1 MWPVGQLR
9 RTYNRNGNIVIIPQ
23 FFRITEEQK
32 KPMAERPKTYSIWSC
47 ECLFITDLTSWWW
60 FSVRST
66 RGCQANS
73 SPRAAWGWPRPV
85 WPPPRPPAPPEH
97 NGWLSW
103 SAVRVAIPNLRYKV
117 AVLRQEVILYV
128 LESHVSRC
136 TRVLARPVT
145 RGRHVAT
152 RGLVLE
158 PQLRPGLAEP
168 RQMSGCLLLNI
179 LRGHLRLHPA
189 AWYRQWTRPRV
200 PLAAPVCCNI

>member
-66 RGCQANS
+66 RGCQASS
-73 SPRAAWGWPRPV
+73 SPRAAWGWPHPV

-97 NGWLSW
+97 NVWLSW
-103 SAVRVAIPNLRYKV
+103 SAVSVAIPTCATRSPCSARRWSSMSLRVTCPAVHASSPAQWHV
-117 AVLRQEVILYV
+117 AVMW
-128 LESHVSRC
+128 
-136 TRVLARPVT
+136 
-145 RGRHVAT
+145 RHVASCWS
-152 RGLVLE
+152 RSWGRVW
-158 PQLRPGLAEP
+158 
-168 RQMSGCLLLNI
+168 LN
-179 LRGHLRLHPA
+179 LDRCQA
-189 AWYRQWTRPRV
+189 V
-200 PLAAPVCCNI
+200 SS